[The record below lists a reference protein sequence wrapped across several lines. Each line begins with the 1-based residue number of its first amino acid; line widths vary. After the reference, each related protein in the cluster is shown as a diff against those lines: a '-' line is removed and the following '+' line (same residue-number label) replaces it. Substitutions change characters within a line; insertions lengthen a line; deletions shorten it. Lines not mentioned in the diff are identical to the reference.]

1 MNLTVQDTIHL
12 IHEVNLS
19 KTCTIL
25 MSEKCST
32 CRQPEP
38 KENPECS
45 LVKEGKTSVTEYLE
59 RKVST
64 VQYLLERLDKKKQ
77 DQKIEPEDPF
87 ATSKNSEKN
96 SFVKS
101 TQSESKTEE
110 IS

>member
-1 MNLTVQDTIHL
+1 
-12 IHEVNLS
+12 
-19 KTCTIL
+19 
-25 MSEKCST
+25 MSQKCST

-45 LVKEGKTSVTEYLE
+45 LVKEGKTSATEYLE

-87 ATSKNSEKN
+87 ATSFCVLCHRNPVLAVNVPICKCE
-96 SFVKS
+96 FVDDIK
-101 TQSESKTEE
+101 EE
-110 IS
+110 LH